1 MNCCGAPVFCA
12 KWPSESTHA
21 NAIASTGW
29 RWTSKTQRAN
39 AALDASSDEGAIDNV
54 MAALAKL
61 AGVE

>member
-1 MNCCGAPVFCA
+1 MTDAPKAV
-12 KWPSESTHA
+12 
-21 NAIASTGW
+21 
-29 RWTSKTQRAN
+29 